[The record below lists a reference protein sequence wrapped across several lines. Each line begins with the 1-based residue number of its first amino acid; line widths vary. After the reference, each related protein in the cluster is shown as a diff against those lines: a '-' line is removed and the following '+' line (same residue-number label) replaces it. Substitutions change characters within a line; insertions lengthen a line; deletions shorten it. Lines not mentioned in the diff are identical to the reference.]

1 MAYKIIN
8 VRGHYEV
15 YINGE
20 FICSGDTQN
29 EAAREAEKVL
39 AERR

>member
-1 MAYKIIN
+1 MAYRIIN
-8 VRGHYEV
+8 VCGHYEV

-20 FICSGDTQN
+20 FICSGDTAS